1 MGGGLIWFN
10 LESGRL
16 SEEVMF
22 KLRLE
27 ETHQSVAKWKKKAVF
42 CRPSLVNLSHSD
54 FPLHLTC

>member
-27 ETHQSVAKWKKKAVF
+27 ETHQSVAKWKKKSSVLQTF
-42 CRPSLVNLSHSD
+42 LGQLIS
-54 FPLHLTC
+54 